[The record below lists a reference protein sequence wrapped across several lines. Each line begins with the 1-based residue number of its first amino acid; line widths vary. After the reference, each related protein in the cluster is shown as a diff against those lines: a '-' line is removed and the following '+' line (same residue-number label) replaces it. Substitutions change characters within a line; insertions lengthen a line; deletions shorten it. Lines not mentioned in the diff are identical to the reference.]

1 MSETKQIIYRTKEG
15 SLISKSNEDFEKEQN
30 LTEKEQDILHYMD
43 LEKSLHQ
50 MGSEELLK
58 TYYKKYF
65 EFFHSLI
72 FEILDQE
79 QKLREKLEK
88 EADRIVEPQYAD
100 CAGSNISW
108 NEYIL
113 PPEEGER
120 IEEEVEEKL
129 SNYLAKFTAEDFREL
144 IFDEFNI

>member
-1 MSETKQIIYRTKEG
+1 MSKIKKNMEDIRLHKVCV
-15 SLISKSNEDFEKEQN
+15 LLSKA
-30 LTEKEQDILHYMD
+30 
-43 LEKSLHQ
+43 KSQ
-50 MGSEELLK
+50 AK
-58 TYYKKYF
+58 YY
-65 EFFHSLI
+65 
-72 FEILDQE
+72 DQE
-79 QKLREKLEK
+79 YQEKLEK